1 MKQLNNLLFLLL
13 CFTTSITSYAQFTV
27 NERSI
32 IYDKVSDRYMVSIPE
47 NAFGTDYK
55 AKIALDATTGWSNLS
70 IEDTDIADSYSFK
83 QVEGNKIYKFHAQ
96 KGDKEISGQLT
107 FTFLPLLVMEGTF
120 GYDYAQGNI
129 SLLSPDVAEPTNSF
143 VKIKWRGGSTNTAD
157 KHKRN
162 YKIKT
167 LNENGKKQEISLLGM
182 REDNNWI
189 LDAGQVDLFRL
200 RNRIA
205 TEIWN
210 DFSTKPY
217 YVSKEP
223 KAKSGV
229 VGKVVEVILNNEY
242 RGIYSLTEAMDRKEL
257 KLKKYDDKNQEFHG
271 QLWKISSWDKS
282 TFWDIEKDYD
292 NTQETWHA
300 FETKYPDIEDVNP
313 TDYSPLYEAID
324 FVANSNDETFKK
336 EVANYFDIP
345 VIIDYQL
352 FLETL
357 KPIDNCG
364 KNMYWGIYDVAKDK
378 KLTLAIWD
386 LDASVGQ
393 DWHCSTPLHPDYVS
407 PDTELGIKE
416 AFNLYTRL
424 STLNVDNYNQKVA
437 DRYHELRK
445 TYFSEENIISKYQS
459 YYDMLEKSGAASREE
474 SKWSKD
480 SDIGGYPLNFKNEI
494 EYIKNWI
501 INRLKYL
508 DATQFTLSTD
518 ISEIHQEENTVQKN
532 IYNIMGQKVE
542 KAYRGLIIKNGKKFY
557 TKNNEQQIKYD

>member
-1 MKQLNNLLFLLL
+1 MKRLYCLFIIIL
-13 CFTTSITSYAQFTV
+13 CLAISISYYAQFTI
-27 NERSI
+27 NGKHI
-32 IYDKVSDRYMVSIPE
+32 IYDKQNDTYMACIPE
-47 NAFGTDYK
+47 DAFGKDYE
-55 AKIALDATTGWSNLS
+55 AIILLDIASDWSDLS
-70 IEDTDIADSYSFK
+70 IDGTQIAYSYTFK
-83 QVEGNKIYKFHAQ
+83 QVEGNKLYSIHAR
-96 KGDKEISGQLT
+96 KGNKEINTKIT
-107 FTFLPLLVMEGTF
+107 FTFLPLLVLQGSF
-120 GYDYAQGNI
+120 GYDYAQGSMSLYSSDATEPTI
-129 SLLSPDVAEPTNSF
+129 SLIKA
-143 VKIKWRGGSTNTAD
+143 KWRGGSTNTAD

-210 DFSTKPY
+210 QFASKPY
-217 YVSKEP
+217 YANEEP

-229 VGKVVEVILNNEY
+229 AGKVVEVILNNEY
-242 RGIYSLTEAMDRKEL
+242 RGIYSLTETMDRKEL
-257 KLKKYDDKNQEFHG
+257 KLGKYDDKSQVFHG
-271 QLWKISSWDKS
+271 QLWKVSSWDKS

-292 NTQETWHA
+292 NSQETWHA

-324 FVANSNDETFKK
+324 FVANSNDDTFKK
-336 EVANYFDIP
+336 EVRDYFDIP
-345 VIIDYQL
+345 VLIDYQI
-352 FLETL
+352 FLEVL

-364 KNMYWGIYDVAKDK
+364 KNMYWGIYDVAQNK

-407 PDTELGIKE
+407 PNTELGIKE

-445 TYFSEENIISKYQS
+445 TYFSEENLISKYQN
-459 YYDMLEKSGAASREE
+459 YYDMLVKSGAASREE
-474 SKWSKD
+474 NKWSED
-480 SDIGGYPLNFKNEI
+480 SDIGNYPLNFKNEI
-494 EYIKNWI
+494 DYIKNWI
-501 INRLKYL
+501 THRLNYL
-508 DATQFTLSTD
+508 DTTQFPNSTN
-518 ISEIHQEENTVQKN
+518 IPNINQEGYRQHNT
-532 IYNIMGQKVE
+532 IYNILGQKDE
-542 KAYRGLIIKNGKKFY
+542 NINKGLKIKNGKKFY
-557 TKNNEQQIKYD
+557 TTNNK

>member
-70 IEDTDIADSYSFK
+70 IEGTDIADSYSFK
-83 QVEGNKIYKFHAQ
+83 QVEGNKIYKFHA
-96 KGDKEISGQLT
+96 KKDDKEINGQLT

-217 YVSKEP
+217 YASKEP

-257 KLKKYDDKNQEFHG
+257 KLRKYDDKNQEFHG
-271 QLWKISSWDKS
+271 QLWKVSSWDKS
-282 TFWDIEKDYD
+282 TFWEIEKDYD

-313 TDYSPLYEAID
+313 TDYNPLYEAID

-518 ISEIHQEENTVQKN
+518 ISEIHQEKNTVQKN

>member
-1 MKQLNNLLFLLL
+1 MKRLYCLFIIIL
-13 CFTTSITSYAQFTV
+13 CLAISIPSYAQFTI
-27 NERSI
+27 NGKHI
-32 IYDKVSDRYMVSIPE
+32 IYDKQNDTYMACIPE
-47 NAFGTDYK
+47 DAFGKDYE
-55 AKIALDATTGWSNLS
+55 AIILLDIASDWSDLS
-70 IEDTDIADSYSFK
+70 IDGTQIAYSYTFK
-83 QVEGNKIYKFHAQ
+83 QVEGNKLYSIHAR
-96 KGDKEISGQLT
+96 KGNKEINTKIT
-107 FTFLPLLVMEGTF
+107 FTFLPLLVLQGSF
-120 GYDYAQGNI
+120 GYDYTQGSMSLYSSDATEPTI
-129 SLLSPDVAEPTNSF
+129 SLIKA
-143 VKIKWRGGSTNTAD
+143 KWRGGSTNTAD

-167 LNENGKKQEISLLGM
+167 LNEKGKSQDISLLGM

-210 DFSTKPY
+210 DFATKPY
-217 YVSKEP
+217 YASKEP
-223 KAKSGV
+223 KTKSGV
-229 VGKVVEVILNNEY
+229 TGKVVEVILNNEY

-271 QLWKISSWDKS
+271 QLWKVSSWDKS

-445 TYFSEENIISKYQS
+445 TYFSEENLISKYQS
-459 YYDMLEKSGAASREE
+459 YYDMLVKSGAASREE

-480 SDIGGYPLNFKNEI
+480 SDIGGYPLNFEKEI

-501 INRLKYL
+501 IERLKYL
-508 DATQFTLSTD
+508 DTTQFPT
-518 ISEIHQEENTVQKN
+518 INGI
-532 IYNIMGQKVE
+532 QKVQYL
-542 KAYRGLIIKNGKKFY
+542 KQTKTTQTYNMLGVKVNTSYKGIKIINGKKY
-557 TKNNEQQIKYD
+557 NISQ

>member
-70 IEDTDIADSYSFK
+70 IEGTDIADSYSFK
-83 QVEGNKIYKFHAQ
+83 QVEGNKIYKFHAK
-96 KGDKEISGQLT
+96 KGDKEISGKLT

-217 YVSKEP
+217 YASKEP

-229 VGKVVEVILNNEY
+229 AGKVVEVILNNEY

-271 QLWKISSWDKS
+271 QLWKVSSWDKS
-282 TFWDIEKDYD
+282 TFWEIEKDYD

-501 INRLKYL
+501 IERLKYL
-508 DATQFTLSTD
+508 DTTQFNLSTD

-557 TKNNEQQIKYD
+557 IKNNEQQIKYD

>member
-1 MKQLNNLLFLLL
+1 MKQLNHLLFLLV
-13 CFTTSITSYAQFTV
+13 CFATSIPSFAQFTI
-27 NERSI
+27 NGRTI
-32 IYDKVSDRYMVSIPE
+32 IYDKVSDTYMVSIPK
-47 NAFGTDYK
+47 NTFGTDYE
-55 AKIALDATTGWSNLS
+55 ASIALDATVGWSNLS
-70 IEDTDIADSYSFK
+70 IEGTDIADSYTFK
-83 QVEGNKIYKFHAQ
+83 QVEGNKIYKIHAQ
-96 KGDKEISGQLT
+96 EGDKEISTQLT

-129 SLLSPDVAEPTNSF
+129 SLLSPDATEPTNSF
-143 VKIKWRGGSTNTAD
+143 AKIKWRGGSTNTAN

-167 LNENGKKQEISLLGM
+167 LNEKGKKQEISLLGM

-210 DFSTKPY
+210 DFATKPY
-217 YVSKEP
+217 YASKEP

-229 VGKVVEVILNNEY
+229 AGKVVEVILNNEY

-271 QLWKISSWDKS
+271 QLWKVSSWDKAQ
-282 TFWDIEKDYD
+282 FWNIDKDYD

-300 FETKYPDIEDVNP
+300 FETKYPDIDDVNP

-336 EVANYFDIP
+336 EVADYFDIP
-345 VIIDYQL
+345 VLIDYQL

-357 KPIDNCG
+357 KPIDNSG
-364 KNMYWGIYDVAKDK
+364 KNMYWGIYDIAKSK

-393 DWHCSTPLHPDYVS
+393 DWHCSAPLHPDYVS

-424 STLNVDNYNQKVA
+424 STLNVDNYNQKVS

-445 TYFSEENIISKYQS
+445 TYFSEENLISKYQG
-459 YYDMLEKSGAASREE
+459 YYNMLVKSGAANREE
-474 SKWSKD
+474 TKWSED
-480 SDIGGYPLNFKNEI
+480 SDIGGYPLNFKEEI

-501 INRLKYL
+501 TKRLNYL
-508 DATQFTLSTD
+508 DTTQFPSSTG
-518 ISEIHQEENTVQKN
+518 IQTVSHEKEKN
-532 IYNIMGQKVE
+532 KNMTTYNMLGQKVNASYQGI
-542 KAYRGLIIKNGKKFY
+542 KIIKGKKY
-557 TKNNEQQIKYD
+557 YISQ

>member
-1 MKQLNNLLFLLL
+1 MKKNILNKCLI
-13 CFTTSITSYAQFTV
+13 ITACLIVCIQASAQFTI
-27 NERSI
+27 NGKNA
-32 IYDKVSDRYMVSIPE
+32 IYDKISNTYLVSIPE
-47 NAFGTDYK
+47 EIFGKNYQAEIKLNTDS
-55 AKIALDATTGWSNLS
+55 AWGNFKIEGQEIT
-70 IEDTDIADSYSFK
+70 DSYTFETVK
-83 QVEGNKIYKFHAQ
+83 ANKEYSVQAIKD
-96 KGDKEISGQLT
+96 GKEINSQLT
-107 FTFLPLLVMEGTF
+107 FTFLPLLVIEGTF
-120 GYDYAQGNI
+120 GYDYSKGSLSLFQPDTTEPTT
-129 SLLSPDVAEPTNSF
+129 SLLKA
-143 VKIKWRGGSTNTAD
+143 KWRGGSTNTAD

-210 DFSTKPY
+210 QFASKPY
-217 YVSKEP
+217 YANEEP

-229 VGKVVEVILNNEY
+229 AGKVVEVILNNEY
-242 RGIYSLTEAMDRKEL
+242 RGIYSLTETMDRKEL
-257 KLKKYDDKNQEFHG
+257 KLGKYDDKSQVFHG
-271 QLWKISSWDKS
+271 QLWKVSSWDKS

-292 NTQETWHA
+292 NSQETWHA

-324 FVANSNDETFKK
+324 FVANSNDDTFKK
-336 EVANYFDIP
+336 EVRDYFDIP
-345 VIIDYQL
+345 VLIDYQI
-352 FLETL
+352 FLEVL

-364 KNMYWGIYDVAKDK
+364 KNMYWGIYDVAQNK

-407 PDTELGIKE
+407 PNTELGIKE

-445 TYFSEENIISKYQS
+445 TYFSEENLISKYQN
-459 YYDMLEKSGAASREE
+459 YYDMLVKSGAASREE
-474 SKWSKD
+474 NKWSED
-480 SDIGGYPLNFKNEI
+480 SDIGNYPLNFKNEI
-494 EYIKNWI
+494 DYIKNWI
-501 INRLKYL
+501 THRLNYL
-508 DATQFTLSTD
+508 DTTQFPNSTN
-518 ISEIHQEENTVQKN
+518 IPNINQEGYRQHNT
-532 IYNIMGQKVE
+532 IYNILGQKDE
-542 KAYRGLIIKNGKKFY
+542 NINKGLKIKNGKKFY
-557 TKNNEQQIKYD
+557 TTNNK

>member
-1 MKQLNNLLFLLL
+1 MKQLNHLLFLLV
-13 CFTTSITSYAQFTV
+13 CFATSIPSFAQFTI
-27 NERSI
+27 NGRSV
-32 IYDKVSDRYMVSIPE
+32 IYDKVSDTYMVSIPE
-47 NAFGTDYK
+47 NAFGTDYE
-55 AKIALDATTGWSNLS
+55 ASIALDATADWSNLS
-70 IEDTDIADSYSFK
+70 IEGTDIADSYTFK
-83 QVEGNKIYKFHAQ
+83 QVEGNKIYKIHAQ
-96 KGDKEISGQLT
+96 EGEKEINTQLT

-129 SLLSPDVAEPTNSF
+129 SLLSPEAAEPTNSF
-143 VKIKWRGGSTNTAD
+143 VKVKWRGGSTNTAD

-167 LNENGKKQEISLLGM
+167 LNEKGKKQEISLLGM

-189 LDAGQVDLFRL
+189 MDAGQVDLFRL

-210 DFSTKPY
+210 DFATKPY
-217 YVSKEP
+217 YASKEP

-229 VGKVVEVILNNEY
+229 TGKVVEVILNNEY

-271 QLWKISSWDKS
+271 QLWKVSSWDKAQ
-282 TFWDIEKDYD
+282 FWNIDKDYD

-300 FETKYPDIEDVNP
+300 FETKYPDIDDVNP

-336 EVANYFDIP
+336 EVADYFDIP
-345 VIIDYQL
+345 VLIDYQL

-357 KPIDNCG
+357 KPIDNNG
-364 KNMYWGIYDVAKDK
+364 KNMYWGIYDVAKSK

-393 DWHCSTPLHPDYVS
+393 DWQCSTPLHPEYVS
-407 PDTELGIKE
+407 PDTELGIEK
-416 AFNLYTRL
+416 AFNLYKRL

-445 TYFSEENIISKYQS
+445 TYFSEENLIAKYQD
-459 YYDMLEKSGAASREE
+459 YYDMLVKSGAASREE
-474 SKWSKD
+474 TKWSED
-480 SDIGGYPLNFKNEI
+480 SDIGGYPLNFKEEI

-501 INRLKYL
+501 TKRLNYL
-508 DATQFTLSTD
+508 DTTQFPSSSG
-518 ISEIHQEENTVQKN
+518 IQTVSHEKGQAKN
-532 IYNIMGQKVE
+532 MATYNMLGQKVNE
-542 KAYRGLIIKNGKKFY
+542 SYQGIKIINGKKY
-557 TKNNEQQIKYD
+557 YISQ